1 MQAFAAKTYGCALG
15 DNGDPCTSTIKI
27 VDILDCRNNLPELS
41 STELDLVILG
51 MIHCAIN
58 CDQVRDSGRAEKTR
72 QRTRMPFYFQSHRIC
87 LKLFFSRIVSTRP
100 DSTVSLNIIGL
111 VEYRFVLT
119 ETSLDV
125 YLAPLSVL
133 KLLNEW

>member
-1 MQAFAAKTYGCALG
+1 MQAFAAKTCGCALG

>member
-1 MQAFAAKTYGCALG
+1 MQAFAAKTCGCALG

-72 QRTRMPFYFQSHRIC
+72 QRARMPFYFQTVIS
-87 LKLFFSRIVSTRP
+87 SRESQEAST
-100 DSTVSLNIIGL
+100 I
-111 VEYRFVLT
+111 
-119 ETSLDV
+119 
-125 YLAPLSVL
+125 
-133 KLLNEW
+133 K